1 MYINSE
7 TGEGRNG
14 IYHYIEEMIS
24 QDFAVDAVNMEEAM
38 KLAEQKYNMGV
49 IYSFP
54 GNLTAKQMSSICP
67 ETNEATEWV
76 EF

>member
-38 KLAEQKYNMGV
+38 KLAEQKYNMG
-49 IYSFP
+49 
-54 GNLTAKQMSSICP
+54 
-67 ETNEATEWV
+67 
-76 EF
+76 EFILSPAI

>member
-7 TGEGRNG
+7 TGERRNG

-38 KLAEQKYNMGV
+38 KLAEQKYNMGDLF
-49 IYSFP
+49 FP
-54 GNLTAKQMSSICP
+54 RQFNS
-67 ETNEATEWV
+67 
-76 EF
+76 